1 MTDPALSIQNLTK
14 YYTDAQTKEKYRALD
29 HVSLDIPKGSIFG
42 LLGPNG
48 AGKSTLINTLGGLVT
63 KTEGKVFVWGHDIDI
78 SVKKVKQSIGIVSQ
92 ELIFDPFFTPAEI
105 LDYQA
110 GYFGILPKDN
120 KTDDL
125 LKAVG
130 LYDKRDAHAR
140 TLSGGMKRRLM
151 VAKAMVHSPPI
162 LVLDEPTAGVDIE
175 LRKNL
180 WTYIRELNK
189 KGTTII
195 FTTHYLEEAEALCD
209 TIAILD
215 KGKVIVCE
223 STKKLLNMI
232 DQKVIHLGLPK
243 PLKTVPDDFEGA
255 CLSLKDKTT
264 LTIKYAPSKTNAYE
278 ILEKVRALGI
288 TPNDITTE
296 QSDLEDIF
304 LEITKKKKEPS
315 LSM

>member
-1 MTDPALSIQNLTK
+1 MTNPAISIENLTK
-14 YYTDAQTKEKYRALD
+14 YYTDQQTGEKYLALD
-29 HVSLDIPKGSIFG
+29 HVNLDIPKGSIFG
-42 LLGPNG
+42 LLGRNG
-48 AGKSTLINTLGGLVT
+48 AGKSTLINTLGGLVQ
-63 KTEGKVFVWGHDIDI
+63 KTEGKVVVWGHNIDHSI
-78 SVKKVKQSIGIVSQ
+78 KEAKHSIGIVSQ
-92 ELIFDPFFTPAEI
+92 ELIFDPFFTPGEI

-120 KTDDL
+120 KTDEL
-125 LKAVG
+125 LKAVE

-180 WTYIRELNK
+180 WVYIRELNK

-209 TIAILD
+209 RIAILD
-215 KGKVIVCE
+215 KGKVMVCE
-223 STKKLLNMI
+223 PTKKLLHMI
-232 DQKVIHLGLPK
+232 DKKIIHLSLSK
-243 PLKTVPDDFEGA
+243 PLNAAPQDFEGA
-255 CLSLKDKTT
+255 CLSLKDETT

-278 ILEKVRALGI
+278 VLEKVKTLGI
-288 TPNDITTE
+288 IPNDITTE
-296 QSDLEDIF
+296 QSDLEDVF
-304 LEITKKKKEPS
+304 LEITKKKTS
-315 LSM
+315 A